1 MRFWFGCDEKHFP
14 RPRQRAEMAI
24 EPRGTQMDTI
34 EACVGDLVTIA
45 NSVASQNLSQAKRRL
60 ELLFADAGMEGSFGT
75 VQKARDQL
83 AQALN
88 QSHGPNEKR

>member
-1 MRFWFGCDEKHFP
+1 MNK
-14 RPRQRAEMAI
+14 
-24 EPRGTQMDTI
+24 I

-45 NSVASQNLSQAKRRL
+45 KSVASQDLSQAKRRL
-60 ELLFADAGMEGSFGT
+60 ELLFADAGTGGSFGI

-88 QSHGPNEKR
+88 QSHGPNEKRFLSELIAWLDREHLT